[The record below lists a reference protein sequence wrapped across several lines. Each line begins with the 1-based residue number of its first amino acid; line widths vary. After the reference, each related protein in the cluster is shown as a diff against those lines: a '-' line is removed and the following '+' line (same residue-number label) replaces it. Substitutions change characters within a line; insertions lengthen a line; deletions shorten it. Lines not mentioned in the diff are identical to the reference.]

1 MRLTAPHTALL
12 ALLML
17 FVTADPLIASRA
29 HPTMAQA
36 PAARLRYQPEAK
48 RHRAVREPEARW
60 VRPRV
65 GRQRVETRAAAGHAR
80 DRREAVPV
88 PVKKVGKA
96 ARRIAPV
103 DRVRMERVRVRR
115 VRVER
120 VAVERVREPRVVPMK
135 PVVNVATADDTPSLT
150 SATIDPVLPVTN
162 VEDTV
167 KAIDP
172 VEDAMG
178 STVVAG
184 LYDDRGR
191 LNMPAALKG
200 SHEILV
206 RQNVIA
212 DQDGLVRIQDDDDL
226 LRMRQKRMLV
236 PIPTSEGLRID
247 ERLPENRRFCRPW
260 VAQFLI
266 ALGRAHYAQFHVPL
280 QVNSAVRT
288 VSFQLR
294 LMRTNGNA
302 APANGETASPH
313 LTGQAIDIGK
323 KGLSQAEIAWL
334 RLYLTPIL
342 EDGKIDVEEEFQQAC
357 FHVSVYRKYGSMS
370 VNAPH
375 IASTHRTITP
385 ALAPTLE

>member
-1 MRLTAPHTALL
+1 MRPTPHKALL

-17 FVTADPLIASRA
+17 FVAANPLIASRA
-29 HPTMAQA
+29 HPTTAQA
-36 PAARLRYQPEAK
+36 PAPRLRYQPEAR
-48 RHRAVREPEARW
+48 RHRALRAPEARW
-60 VRPRV
+60 VRPSV
-65 GRQRVETRAAAGHAR
+65 GRQRVERHATARQERRQRAAARIPVRKVVKADPRGKPGAR
-80 DRREAVPV
+80 NVPR
-88 PVKKVGKA
+88 A
-96 ARRIAPV
+96 
-103 DRVRMERVRVRR
+103 RVRAPQIERMTPAM
-115 VRVER
+115 
-120 VAVERVREPRVVPMK
+120 VAEEVPLSQA
-135 PVVNVATADDTPSLT
+135 PQPL
-150 SATIDPVLPVTN
+150 SAAMDPVLPATN
-162 VEDTV
+162 VEDVV
-167 KAIDP
+167 KPIEP
-172 VEDAMG
+172 VEDAMVAPQ
-178 STVVAG
+178 VVAG

-212 DQDGLVRIQDDDDL
+212 DQDGLIRIQDDDDL

-266 ALGRAHYAQFHVPL
+266 ALSRAHYAQFHVPL

-357 FHVSVYRKYGSMS
+357 FHVSVYRKYASLS
-370 VNAPH
+370 VNPPH
-375 IASTHRTITP
+375 IASTHRPITP